1 MAKKKT
7 YTITLGTPFVL
18 QVFLRE
24 LKMWAVKD
32 TEYTVS
38 DLVITTKS
46 KNVVDIANET
56 FRNFPGVYVVD
67 YKE

>member
-1 MAKKKT
+1 
-7 YTITLGTPFVL
+7 
-18 QVFLRE
+18 
-24 LKMWAVKD
+24 MWAVKD

>member
-7 YTITLGTPFVL
+7 YTITLETPFVL

-24 LKMWAVKD
+24 LNLWEVKD
-32 TEYTVS
+32 TEYTVN
-38 DLVITTKS
+38 DLVVTTSS

-56 FRNFPGVYVVD
+56 FRNFPQVYVVD